1 MVRGSPLTTDRR
13 VVRGVGFVPVEAKL
27 RLPEGD
33 DELVP
38 RGEIVDRLL
47 DANETPVVLI
57 TAAPG
62 YGKTVLAQQWA
73 REDPRPSAGWSR
85 ADEVIDPVTLLP
97 DLMLAFQRAEPV
109 DAGILA
115 LLDEESDAMREVA

>member
-1 MVRGSPLTTDRR
+1 MVRGFPFSDGR
-13 VVRGVGFVPVEAKL
+13 RGVRAERCLPAGAKL

-73 REDPRPSAGWSR
+73 REDPRPFAWLSLD
-85 ADEVIDPVTLLP
+85 DEDNDPVILLTY
-97 DLMLAFQRAEPV
+97 LLLAFQRVGPA
-109 DAGILA
+109 DA
-115 LLDEESDAMREVA
+115 